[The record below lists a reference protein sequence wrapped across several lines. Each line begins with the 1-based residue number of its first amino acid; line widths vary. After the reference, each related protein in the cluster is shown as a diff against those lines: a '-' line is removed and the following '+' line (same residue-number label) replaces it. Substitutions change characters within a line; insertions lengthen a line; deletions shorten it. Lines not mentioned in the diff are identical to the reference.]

1 MTATARLSTTP
12 AANGLRKPAS
22 TRLAAGAALLIA
34 ALPVA
39 MALANRSAPL
49 FLLLAALVVVA
60 CVVTEAGWRGVGS
73 GLAELKRSPVAF
85 ASAAFIG
92 LSLISWGWSVDRTES
107 WRTLEEGVVPLLA
120 GAALLCFLPRVAPRW
135 TGLAVALGVI
145 VAALISIGELRS
157 GMPIR
162 KALHLRAIAFEYN
175 RPVLTL
181 LALFWPLCALA
192 ASTRTASHF
201 PQASPTVLP
210 AFMPK
215 GASLVFWS
223 ALPVTTLAIWIS
235 QSGTAMLAKALS
247 VAARA
252 ARLALSA
259 RRSHR
264 ARGRRE
270 RRLCFGFR
278 LRRCRLAAAP
288 GLDLRAPR
296 LGPCGRWVEIW
307 RSFGAA
313 APFHPFSAPGSA
325 PRSRSAIPRS
335 QERSR
340 ASSAAC

>member
-1 MTATARLSTTP
+1 MTATARLSSH
-12 AANGLRKPAS
+12 AGGERLAGKPAS

-120 GAALLCFLPRVAPRW
+120 GAVLLCFLPRVAPRW
-135 TGLAVALGVI
+135 TGLAVALAVV

-162 KALHLRAIAFEYN
+162 KALHVRAIAFEYN

-192 ASTRTASHF
+192 ASTRTDSISRKWR
-201 PQASPTVLP
+201 PILP

-223 ALPVTTLAIWIS
+223 ALAVTTLAIWIS
-235 QSGTAMLAKALS
+235 QSGTAMFAQALS
-247 VAARA
+247 LPPRCSPRA
-252 ARLALSA
+252 
-259 RRSHR
+259 
-264 ARGRRE
+264 
-270 RRLCFGFR
+270 F
-278 LRRCRLAAAP
+278 
-288 GLDLRAPR
+288 RAPFSS
-296 LGPCGRWVEIW
+296 
-307 RSFGAA
+307 RS
-313 APFHPFSAPGSA
+313 GSA
-325 PRSRSAIPRS
+325 
-335 QERSR
+335 
-340 ASSAAC
+340 